1 MKANNNKEILHLPP
15 CEQIAPELLLQV
27 RAYVKCRAREVAPSL
42 EMTRAW
48 DQFFRAFSLLIRRS
62 IAPWEL
68 GEQDRED
75 CTQEIWKEVLLHL
88 QDVGDSEIPRR
99 PRNWLSVVARN
110 KAVDVIRRKCRRPT
124 SSLSAEVLAGLCDG
138 RAEDPAALLEREVL
152 CTAVRA
158 VVARLPDVVSES
170 SFRVFLLRWDEGRSM
185 AEIATALGMTPAQAR
200 FRYHRVTRTLR
211 RLLECSLH
219 RLPGR
224 LGRLEAVGSGDL

>member
-1 MKANNNKEILHLPP
+1 MTFPS
-15 CEQIAPELLLQV
+15 CEQIAPELLQQV
-27 RAYVKCRAREVAPSL
+27 RAYLKCRAGEVAPSL
-42 EMTRAW
+42 EMTHAW
-48 DQFFRAFSLLIRRS
+48 DQFFRAFSSLIRRS

-88 QDVGDSEIPRR
+88 QGFGDSEIPRR

-110 KAVDVIRRKCRRPT
+110 KAVDVIRRKCRRPMA
-124 SSLSAEVLAGLCDG
+124 SLSTEVLAGLRDG
-138 RAEDPAALLEREVL
+138 RAEDPATLLEREVL

-185 AEIATALGMTPAQAR
+185 AEIAAALGMTPAQAR

-219 RLPGR
+219 RLPVR
-224 LGRLEAVGSGDL
+224 LGRLEAVVSGDL